1 MSQRSPPDSVSTYHS
16 LPYVLPL
23 ASAFLGS
30 HQSNG
35 CQSSN
40 SLTSAAQGHSPRLL
54 QCTHTLIASSMATCC
69 STAAMSLSAAP
80 AEAPIFLP
88 LAPTRPVRALM
99 LAHGLLLILILP
111 PGASGAFPYD
121 SAPLLCARAR
131 GDFREL
137 RSMDPLAE
145 HAPLE
150 LFLGPSDPILTD
162 RPP

>member
-1 MSQRSPPDSVSTYHS
+1 MPQFSTLARCLWAMNFAQSAPLRLPHARVPD
-16 LPYVLPL
+16 
-23 ASAFLGS
+23 
-30 HQSNG
+30 
-35 CQSSN
+35 
-40 SLTSAAQGHSPRLL
+40 
-54 QCTHTLIASSMATCC
+54 ASSMATCC
-69 STAAMSLSAAP
+69 GTAAMSLSAAP

-99 LAHGLLLILILP
+99 LAHGMLLILILP

-137 RSMDPLAE
+137 RSTDPSAE

-150 LFLGPSDPILTD
+150 LFLGPSDPVLTD
-162 RPP
+162 GPP